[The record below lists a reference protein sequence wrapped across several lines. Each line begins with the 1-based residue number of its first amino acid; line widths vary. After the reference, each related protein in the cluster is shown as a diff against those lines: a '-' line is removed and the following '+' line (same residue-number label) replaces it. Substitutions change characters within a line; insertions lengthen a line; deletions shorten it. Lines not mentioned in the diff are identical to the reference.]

1 MEIDNGIHGNMIAA
15 QERSKVHLLW
25 LAADIADL
33 ESEDLTSATKR
44 ITRVKKHLEVIDAN
58 LDEVRWGLRNQRPP
72 EDEDDDSSD
81 GAGA

>member
-44 ITRVKKHLEVIDAN
+44 ITRVYETLEIMDTELELVA
-58 LDEVRWGLRNQRPP
+58 WGLSNKLPP
-72 EDEDDDSSD
+72 KKDDESSD
-81 GAGA
+81 GASA